1 MIQEELLAKIDLL
14 RKEWKIETDPSKR
27 KVLEARA
34 RALKHT
40 SYYTNP
46 AQKEI
51 RWN

>member
-1 MIQEELLAKIDLL
+1 MEEEILSKIQAL
-14 RKEWKIETDPSKR
+14 RILWKKETDPAKR

-40 SYYTNP
+40 SYYKNP